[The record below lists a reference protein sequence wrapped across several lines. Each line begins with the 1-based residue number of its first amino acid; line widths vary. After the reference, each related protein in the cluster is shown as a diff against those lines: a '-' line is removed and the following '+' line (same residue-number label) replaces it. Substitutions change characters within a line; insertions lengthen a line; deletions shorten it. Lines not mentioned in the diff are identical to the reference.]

1 MKNEKIIFADTNIYL
16 GTKIYDFSCVTTNRE
31 SFYNSGK
38 LSLAWHPVS
47 KSLSAA
53 DWLEVGDVFLNI
65 GDDGG
70 GGGDVDDDR
79 MSQATLSRPLLRTLV
94 MVASLLVRKTNHDC
108 RHCLC
113 CCCSKQATL
122 RSTRQSTL

>member
-1 MKNEKIIFADTNIYL
+1 MENEKIIFADTNIYL
-16 GTKIYDFSCVTTNRE
+16 RTKIYDFSCVTTNRE

-70 GGGDVDDDR
+70 GVDDVDDDGR
-79 MSQATLSRPLLRTLV
+79 SQAALSRPMSRTLV
-94 MVASLLVRKTNHDC
+94 VVASLLVRKTNHVC
-108 RHCLC
+108 RHCQSCL
-113 CCCSKQATL
+113 CSKQATL

>member
-47 KSLSAA
+47 KSLSTA
-53 DWLEVGDVFLNI
+53 DWLEVGGVFLNI

-70 GGGDVDDDR
+70 GVGDVDR
-79 MSQATLSRPLLRTLV
+79 RSLPTLSRPMLRALV
-94 MVASLLVRKTNHDC
+94 LMASLLVVWSYIGCTDSVRW
-108 RHCLC
+108 
-113 CCCSKQATL
+113 
-122 RSTRQSTL
+122 

>member
-113 CCCSKQATL
+113 CCCSKQAT
-122 RSTRQSTL
+122 

>member
-16 GTKIYDFSCVTTNRE
+16 GTKINGFSWVTTNQE
-31 SFYNSGK
+31 SFYNNGK

-70 GGGDVDDDR
+70 GGGDVDDDG
-79 MSQATLSRPLLRTLV
+79 MSQATLSRPMSRTLM
-94 MVASLLVRKTNHDC
+94 MVASLLVRKTSHVC
-108 RHCLC
+108 RHCLSC
-113 CCCSKQATL
+113 RCSKQGTL